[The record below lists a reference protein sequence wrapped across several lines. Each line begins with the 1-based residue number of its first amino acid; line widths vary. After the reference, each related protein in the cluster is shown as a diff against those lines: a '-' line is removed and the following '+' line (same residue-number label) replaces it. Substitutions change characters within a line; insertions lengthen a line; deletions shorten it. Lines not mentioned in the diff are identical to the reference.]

1 MNYTK
6 YLKANNNTPD
16 EGSKFTLKVSD
27 EKINISWNISKDIKK
42 TSYIIKNYNKFD
54 SKFDL
59 DEFFALFL
67 QDKNTFISEFKEYIE
82 KADIKRVSK

>member
-6 YLKANNNTPD
+6 FLKAQEFAD
-16 EGSKFTLKVSD
+16 ESKYSLKVKD
-27 EKINISWNISKDIKK
+27 EKIKISMNISKDIQK
-42 TSYIIKNYNKFD
+42 TSYIIKNYNKFE

-67 QDKNTFISEFKEYIE
+67 QDKNAFINEFKQFIE
-82 KADIKRVSK
+82 QTDLKKVNK

>member
-6 YLKANNNTPD
+6 FLKANTPD
-16 EGSKFTLKVSD
+16 DTKYSLKVKD
-27 EKINISWNISKDIKK
+27 EKISISMNISKDIKK

-67 QDKNTFISEFKEYIE
+67 QDKNAFINEFKEYIE
-82 KADIKRVSK
+82 KTDIKKVSR

>member
-6 YLKANNNTPD
+6 YINGNSPNT
-16 EGSKFTLKVSD
+16 SKYKIIIKD
-27 EKINISWNISKDIKK
+27 EKILISMNILKDIKK

-59 DEFFALFL
+59 DDYFALFL
-67 QDKNTFISEFKEYIE
+67 QDKNSFLSDFKQYIE
-82 KADIKRVSK
+82 KIDCNVVNK

>member
-6 YLKANNNTPD
+6 FLKKDITN
-16 EGSKFTLKVSD
+16 EKFTLTIKD
-27 EKINISWNISKDIKK
+27 EKIQISMNVFKDIKK
-42 TSYIIKNYNKFD
+42 TSYIIKNYNKFG

-67 QDKNTFISEFKEYIE
+67 QDKNAFITEFKEYIE
-82 KADIKRVSK
+82 KSDNKKVSK

>member
-6 YLKANNNTPD
+6 YLKANTPD
-16 EGSKFTLKVSD
+16 DFKYTLKVRD
-27 EKINISWNISKDIKK
+27 EKINISMNISKDIKK

-67 QDKNTFISEFKEYIE
+67 QDKNAFICEFKEYIKKTDIE
-82 KADIKRVSK
+82 KVSK